1 MSRAALVL
9 IVFAI
14 SIRFSKEGHFLIETA
29 KDNGEPGMDY
39 NNEPGFDDVY
49 NQYNDYH
56 QPAKLATNSGTRGW
70 TPEGKI

>member
-14 SIRFSKEGHFLIETA
+14 SIRFSKERHFLIETA

-56 QPAKLATNSGTRGW
+56 YQEKLTTNSGTRGW

>member
-29 KDNGEPGMDY
+29 KEEEPGLVY

-49 NQYNDYH
+49 NQYYNDYH